1 MSQSRTTP
9 GTIRAALAR
18 QRVRPVRYTLAVVYN
33 NLAEEGRFVVVRI
46 GMIGAGFIARLHATA
61 LRSLGPDAAQI
72 VGVAARRERPRE
84 AFASEFGIRDTYADY
99 RRLLERADVDAV
111 DLCVPNHLHH
121 PMTVA
126 AAQAGKHVYCEKPL
140 TGYFG
145 RGEAAEQV
153 SKTPRE
159 VMLRETLA
167 DADEM
172 LAACAAS
179 GVQLCYG
186 EDWVYSPVLEKAR
199 RLVQVSSSPIMELR
213 GEESHNGSHAD
224 YAKRWATSGGGAL
237 LRLGVHP
244 IGAALQ
250 LKRWEGQL
258 RQGRPIRAAAVTAE
272 VATLTDIGGVPAR
285 RGVVARHRLGRRGEL
300 VHHHHPFR
308 GRFARRLHCLRQH
321 PRRHCQ
327 LSGADPGARAHQV
340 QHDAQQYVR
349 SLRPRRHGLG

>member
-1 MSQSRTTP
+1 M
-9 GTIRAALAR
+9 
-18 QRVRPVRYTLAVVYN
+18 
-33 NLAEEGRFVVVRI
+33 
-46 GMIGAGFIARLHATA
+46 
-61 LRSLGPDAAQI
+61 
-72 VGVAARRERPRE
+72 
-84 AFASEFGIRDTYADY
+84 
-99 RRLLERADVDAV
+99 DAV

-186 EDWVYSPVLEKAR
+186 EDWVYAPVLEKAR
-199 RLVQVSSSPIMELR
+199 RLIQVSNSPIMELR

-237 LRLGVHP
+237 LRLGCASDWRRL
-244 IGAALQ
+244 AAQ
-250 LKRWEGQL
+250 
-258 RQGRPIRAAAVTAE
+258 A
-272 VATLTDIGGVPAR
+272 
-285 RGVVARHRLGRRGEL
+285 LGRSAATGSAHSRGCG
-300 VHHHHPFR
+300 HGR
-308 GRFARRLHCLRQH
+308 GRDPHGHRRC
-321 PRRHCQ
+321 P
-327 LSGADPGARAHQV
+327 A
-340 QHDAQQYVR
+340 
-349 SLRPRRHGLG
+349 